1 MGGCNCNCLLKN
13 PESNNEMVN
22 GIIPGLGLKSSGKDD
37 NEIININT
45 ENDVYKEEED
55 IIEKKNNNNSLL
67 LKNQEQVQEK
77 EEEEEKEDEKEEEE
91 NGLDNLRINTKT
103 GLSRNA
109 AQEIN
114 RNDSSIAS
122 MLQELVESIFDYFNG
137 IRTTPED
144 YEKAA
149 EDHGLGDIIQ
159 KAINSPNPCNNLIVN
174 FFYNLLLSSYINNNT
189 DDGEKNKNLLEEIE
203 KEEKI
208 KNYNKKL
215 YVAEA
220 EISNPNEAVWNL
232 IDSNKDIAFETFFSN
247 NIEYLVLSCQKKDND
262 NKMFKC
268 YFLLL
273 LKGN

>member
-22 GIIPGLGLKSSGKDD
+22 GIIPGLGLRGSKKDEH

-45 ENDVYKEEED
+45 ENDVFKEEED
-55 IIEKKNNNNSLL
+55 DIVKKDNNNELF
-67 LKNQEQVQEK
+67 LKKQEQIKEK
-77 EEEEEKEDEKEEEE
+77 EEEEE
-91 NGLDNLRINTKT
+91 NGIALDNLRINTKT

-114 RNDSSIAS
+114 KNESSIAS
-122 MLQELVESIFDYFNG
+122 MLQELGETIFDYFNE
-137 IRTTPED
+137 IRTNPKD

-159 KAINSPNPCNNLIVN
+159 KVINSLNPCNNLIIN
-174 FFYNLLLSSYINNNT
+174 FFFNLLLSSYINNNT
-189 DDGEKNKNLLEEIE
+189 DNGEKNNNLLEEIE

-215 YVAEA
+215 FVVEA
-220 EISNPNEAVWNL
+220 EINNPNEAVWNL
-232 IDSNKDIAFETFFSN
+232 IYSNKDIAFETFFSN

-273 LKGN
+273 LKGD